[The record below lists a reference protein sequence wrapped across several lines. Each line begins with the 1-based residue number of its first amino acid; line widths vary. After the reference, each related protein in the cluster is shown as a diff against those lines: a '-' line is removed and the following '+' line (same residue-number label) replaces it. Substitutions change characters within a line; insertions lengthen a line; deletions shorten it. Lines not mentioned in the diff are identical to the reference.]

1 MNKKLPYLREKTSK
15 LTTAPGVY
23 IMKDKNNNIIY
34 IGKAKNLHRRVSSYF
49 RENPNHTPKVSAM
62 VSNVNDYD
70 FIVTNSEYEALLL
83 ECSLIKQHQPKYNIL
98 LKDDKGYHYI
108 RISDDQYP
116 RITAEKNTLKSGVY
130 SSPYTSG
137 LIARETVNEVN
148 RVFKLPTCN
157 RKFPQDFRKQRPCLN
172 YHIKNCMGVCTG
184 KISQSEYLSIIEQA
198 KNFIKN
204 GSSESI
210 ERMEKEM
217 NQASENLDFEKAI
230 ILRDRIESIKKSA
243 QKQKIIDNS
252 IENADIIAT
261 SEFDDKIYVS
271 VLMYRN
277 NRLYDKTVIEFGNNS
292 DDDILNSFIMQY
304 YYNREDI
311 PKIIIVEYLPED
323 YDLIREMINNRHG
336 KKITFSVPKKG
347 NQMELLKLAKNNNAE
362 YVALQNNRTG
372 KEITALEQLGK
383 LLGLEKTPEYIEAYD
398 ISNLSN
404 ESIVAGMVVFENGRP
419 LKKAYKRFT
428 VKQIQYQNDYES
440 MYEVLTR
447 RLMHI
452 INQEGDEYFRRTP
465 DLILLD
471 GGKGHVSTITELIQ
485 DLGLNIP
492 VFGMVKNDKH
502 RTRAIASGGREI
514 QINNLQSAFMLV
526 TRIQDEVHRYSVNY
540 MHSKHKKKTYLS
552 ELTTVKGIGEKKS
565 EKLLIKYKTKDNLKK
580 ATPEELSQT
589 IGINSATA
597 LELWE
602 VIQNL

>member
-184 KISQSEYLSIIEQA
+184 KISRSEYLTIIEQA
-198 KNFIKN
+198 KSFIKN
-204 GSSESI
+204 GSSKSI

-230 ILRDRIESIKKSA
+230 MLRDRIASIKKSA

-311 PKIIIVEYLPED
+311 PKTIIVEYLPED
-323 YDLIREMINNRHG
+323 YNLIQEMVNNRHG
-336 KKITFSVPKKG
+336 KKVTFSVPKKG

-372 KEITALEQLGK
+372 KEIIALEQLGK

-502 RTRAIASGGREI
+502 RTRAIASEGREI

-526 TRIQDEVHRYSVNY
+526 TRIQDEVHRYSVSY

-580 ATPEELSQT
+580 ATPEELAQT
-589 IGINSATA
+589 IGINLSTA